1 MSEVKFRDDVIIHD
15 GLDFDGLVDDG
26 LIENKIKTFLKN
38 EVIESIDDGTLDY
51 IVENMYDVLYEY
63 TPEG

>member
-15 GLDFDGLVDDG
+15 DLDFDGLVDDG